1 MECGCLGVVAPVL
14 EQVKYLVRGERDK
27 GFRRP
32 QRTLI
37 DIVGSTPRG
46 NHRHAW

>member
-1 MECGCLGVVAPVL
+1 MECGCLGVVVPVL
-14 EQVKYLVRGERDK
+14 EQVKCLVCGERDK
-27 GFRRP
+27 GFQRS

-46 NHRHAW
+46 NHKYAW